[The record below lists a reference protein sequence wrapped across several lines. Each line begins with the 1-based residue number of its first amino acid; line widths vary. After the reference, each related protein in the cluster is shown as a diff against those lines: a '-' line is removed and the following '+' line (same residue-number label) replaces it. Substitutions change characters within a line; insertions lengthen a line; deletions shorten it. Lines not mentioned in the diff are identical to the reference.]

1 MTAGTMEAGTARIIT
16 AVSMAD
22 GTTRGTGAG
31 MTLGTART
39 TILIT
44 ADGTEDG
51 ILTGDI
57 TIITDIQAS
66 VLNKAGTFG
75 TAQGIRPVRNEYS
88 QADPRSE
95 EA

>member
-75 TAQGIRPVRNEYS
+75 TAQGIRPVRNAYS